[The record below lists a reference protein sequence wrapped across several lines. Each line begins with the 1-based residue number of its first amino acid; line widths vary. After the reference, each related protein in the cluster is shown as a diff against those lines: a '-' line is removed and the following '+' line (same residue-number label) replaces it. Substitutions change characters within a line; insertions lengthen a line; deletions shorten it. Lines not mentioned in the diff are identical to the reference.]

1 MAKYTHLF
9 IVFIFFQLAE
19 IICGSTNLRN
29 RRSLHFARHLREEL
43 SSTSSVTVDL
53 KNELNGDNIPAF
65 LRDNSL
71 LKSRTKRY
79 RRQASTPQAHQPNN
93 TVVSI
98 SLSLFLHQIYY
109 ARTAETE

>member
-9 IVFIFFQLAE
+9 IVFIFFHLVE
-19 IICGSTNLRN
+19 FICGSTNVRN

-53 KNELNGDNIPAF
+53 KNELNGDIPAF
-65 LRDNSL
+65 LRDNSFF
-71 LKSRTKRY
+71 KSGTKRY

-98 SLSLFLHQIYY
+98 ILSLLLHQI
-109 ARTAETE
+109 

>member
-9 IVFIFFQLAE
+9 IVFIFFHLAE
-19 IICGSTNLRN
+19 FICGSTNVRN

-71 LKSRTKRY
+71 FKSGTKRY

-98 SLSLFLHQIYY
+98 ILSLLLHQI
-109 ARTAETE
+109 